1 MKRVR
6 KEIEI
11 DGGVVRRPLT
21 SWSPAVHGLLRHL
34 EELGFA
40 GVPRF
45 VEVEGSRE
53 VVTWVPG
60 DVGHYPLNERQ
71 WSDDAL
77 VKAARFLRRFHDVTA
92 SYRPERAPW
101 RFVYPDS
108 SAHEVICHNDFAP
121 YNMTYVDD
129 LPVGLIDFDTAGP
142 GPRIWDVAYA
152 VYRFVPL
159 VDETDARAI
168 GMKHPRPAQRLDLF
182 CDAYGLDEREDLVGT
197 VVRRLEELCDH
208 MKREADAG
216 NEVHRS
222 HIALGDLDLYRKHI
236 RWLNEPQSL
245 GIE

>member
-1 MKRVR
+1 MERAR
-6 KEIEI
+6 KHVEV
-11 DGGVVRRPLT
+11 DGDVVRRPLS

-34 EELGFA
+34 EEMGFA

-45 VEVEGSRE
+45 VEVEGSQE

-77 VKAARFLRRFHDVTA
+77 LHAARFLRRFHEATA
-92 SYRPERAPW
+92 SYRPEGEPW
-101 RFVYPDS
+101 RFVYLDS

-159 VDETDARAI
+159 VDEADTRAVGMTD
-168 GMKHPRPAQRLDLF
+168 PRPAQRLDLF
-182 CDAYGLDEREDLVGT
+182 CDAYGLDDRKDLIAT
-197 VVRRLEELCDH
+197 VVRRLEALCDH
-208 MKREADAG
+208 MQREADAG
-216 NEVHRS
+216 NDVHRS
-222 HIALGDLDLYRKHI
+222 HIALGDLDLYRRHI
-236 RWLNEPQSL
+236 GLLSDPQDL
-245 GIE
+245 GI